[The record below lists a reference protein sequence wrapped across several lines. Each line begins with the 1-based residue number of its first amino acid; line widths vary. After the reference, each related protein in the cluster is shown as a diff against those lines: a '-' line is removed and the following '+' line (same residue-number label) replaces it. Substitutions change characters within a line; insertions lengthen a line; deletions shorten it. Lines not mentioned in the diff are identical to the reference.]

1 MSETLYTVEKILD
14 RRKINGQFEYK
25 IKWEGYAMNESTW
38 EPMKNLET
46 IKELVEEYNRTHP
59 KTEKKRPSKAS
70 YKKNSLIQKKG
81 KKKMMKKTNKLAKMK
96 TI

>member
-1 MSETLYTVEKILD
+1 
-14 RRKINGQFEYK
+14 
-25 IKWEGYAMNESTW
+25 MNESTW

-59 KTEKKRPSKAS
+59 ITEKKRPSKAS
-70 YKKNSLIQKKG
+70 HKKYSLIQKKG